1 MKRALIFP
9 ALLLTLAAA
18 PAPLVVGSVRDQ
30 EGAPIAGAVVSAA
43 GTRTTTAADGTFA
56 LTASGIRAV
65 RVTCPY
71 CKPVEVAVQSS
82 EPVVA
87 IVQRYRALSE
97 SSPSARDLRALPYSR
112 AESALSLH
120 PFVVLTDSRAFLPG
134 ARIADRAAT
143 LQGGAIIDDGIPDY
157 DIAANVSM
165 LSTIPLFD
173 LRAGD
178 AFAPGQTSYSGDQAA
193 GGVFFLNDLPAQGS
207 DASLIGGSDTALR
220 RGASITN
227 ASYALAGSG
236 NPLGSSARA
245 AAQVHAP
252 AGTDSLDLSFLG
264 ARAGIARG
272 PVSSTASIEG
282 FRAQFQRVRN
292 TAIQATFVADRAG
305 YTTAFASAPL
315 SSLWSDIVGEFTV
328 TSQTPVQV
336 FGNFGVRQSTGVYNA
351 DAFRLHIAGLVSQ
364 THLDVGAQTRGDR
377 YTARAAVG
385 AYSIAYNGGAG
396 SARVPLQAQTLVPS
410 LYGSYDL
417 APRWNV
423 EVYAGASFQLPTLL
437 EAFRTTPEPGGLHID
452 RYAQVTQTLT
462 YSDLNRVKISVTS
475 MSEQLS
481 NLDSG
486 TVHAVGA
493 SIAWQVTPSIALRA
507 WTLTF
512 NDTTVPYEALLRF
525 GRQPQSGTPGSAWLT
540 YENPAGF
547 RLDAIYRSDFLDALP
562 QRHIDASVSAPMGGG
577 LRWFVGTE
585 RRQDARSIDTGIKFD
600 EP

>member
-1 MKRALIFP
+1 MKRAVIFP
-9 ALLLTLAAA
+9 ALFLTLAAV

-30 EGAPIAGAVVSAA
+30 EGAPIAGAVVTAA
-43 GTRTTTAADGTFA
+43 GARTTTAADGTFA
-56 LTASGIRAV
+56 LAATRIRGV
-65 RVTCPY
+65 RITCAY
-71 CKPVEVAVQSS
+71 CKPADVAVQSS

-112 AESALSLH
+112 AESAISLR

-143 LQGGAIIDDGIPDY
+143 PQGGAIIDDGIPDY

-165 LSTIPLFD
+165 LTTIPLFD

-193 GGVFFLNDLPAQGS
+193 GGVFFLNDVPEQGS
-207 DASLIGGSDTALR
+207 DASLIGGSDTAIR
-220 RGASITN
+220 RGAFTTN
-227 ASYALAGSG
+227 ASYALAASG

-245 AAQVHAP
+245 SAQLHAP
-252 AGTDSLDLSFLG
+252 AGTDSIDLSFLG
-264 ARAGIARG
+264 ARARIAQG
-272 PVSSTASIEG
+272 SPSTASIEG

-315 SSLWSDIVGEFTV
+315 TSLWSDIVGELTV
-328 TSQTPVQV
+328 TSQTPVAI
-336 FGNFGVRQSTGVYNA
+336 FGNFGVRQSTGAYNA
-351 DAFRLHIAGLVSQ
+351 DAFRSHIAGAVSQ

-385 AYSIAYNGGAG
+385 AYAIAYNGGAG
-396 SARVPLQAQTLVPS
+396 GTRASQQAQTLVPS

-417 APRWNV
+417 SPQWNL
-423 EVYAGASFQLPTLL
+423 EVYAGASFRLPTLL

-452 RYAQVTQTLT
+452 RYAQITQTLT
-462 YSDLNRVKISVTS
+462 YSDLSRLKISVTS

-493 SIAWQVTPSIALRA
+493 SIAWQLAPTIAVRA

-525 GRQPQSGTPGSAWLT
+525 GRPPQAGTPGSLWLT

-562 QRHIDASVSAPMGGG
+562 QRHVDASVSAPMAAG

-585 RRQDARSIDTGIKFD
+585 RRQDARSIDAGIRFD
-600 EP
+600 QP